1 MNICILSGRTGRDPE
16 IKTTPSGS
24 KVVSFS
30 IAIDKRGKDGQKD
43 VTWANCTA
51 WGKTADFVQ
60 QYVKKGSAIEIVG
73 QFQTRTY
80 EKDGQMKTVSFF
92 LVDKVGFQQGSA
104 PSTTEQPQVREET
117 RPEPE
122 PEPEPTYENREQI
135 GLPFEI

>member
-16 IKTTPSGS
+16 VKTTPSGS

-30 IAIDKRGKDGQKD
+30 IAIDKRGKDGQKET
-43 VTWANCTA
+43 TWANCTA

-104 PSTTEQPQVREET
+104 PSTEQQTQVKEEP
-117 RPEPE
+117 R